1 MKLLVSVKVTQG
13 YQHWKNEF
21 ENEESINLRASAGID
36 VIGYG
41 YSSEMQRVYVILSLE
56 SMEILKKVMSANQ
69 TLIDEAGVD
78 MDSMQMIPL
87 EG

>member
-1 MKLLVSVKVTQG
+1 MKLLVSVSVTQG

-21 ENEESINLRASAGID
+21 ENEESINLRASADIG

-41 YSSEMQRVYVILSLE
+41 YSSEMQRVYVILSLG
-56 SMEILKKVMSANQ
+56 SIEILKKVMSANQ

-87 EG
+87 EE

>member
-13 YQHWKNEF
+13 YQHRKNEF

>member
-21 ENEESINLRASAGID
+21 ENEESINLRALADID

>member
-1 MKLLVSVKVTQG
+1 MKLLVSVEVTQG
-13 YQHWKNEF
+13 YQHWENEF
-21 ENEESINLRASAGID
+21 ENEESINFRASADIS

-41 YSSEMQRVYVILSLE
+41 WSPEMRRVYVILSLE

>member
-87 EG
+87 EV

>member
-21 ENEESINLRASAGID
+21 ENEESVNLRASADIS
-36 VIGYG
+36 VIGYCW
-41 YSSEMQRVYVILSLE
+41 SAEMRRVYVILSLE

-69 TLIDEAGVD
+69 NLIDEADVD

>member
-1 MKLLVSVKVTQG
+1 MKLLVSVEVTQG

-21 ENEESINLRASAGID
+21 ENEESINFRASADIS

-41 YSSEMQRVYVILSLE
+41 YSPEMRRVYVILSLE

-87 EG
+87 AG

>member
-13 YQHWKNEF
+13 YQQWKNEF

>member
-21 ENEESINLRASAGID
+21 ENEESINLRASADID

-41 YSSEMQRVYVILSLE
+41 YSPEMQRVYIILSLE

>member
-1 MKLLVSVKVTQG
+1 M
-13 YQHWKNEF
+13 
-21 ENEESINLRASAGID
+21 R
-36 VIGYG
+36 
-41 YSSEMQRVYVILSLE
+41 RVYVILSLE

>member
-21 ENEESINLRASAGID
+21 ENEESINLRASAYID
-36 VIGYG
+36 VIRYG

-56 SMEILKKVMSANQ
+56 SMEILKKVMLVNQ

>member
-1 MKLLVSVKVTQG
+1 MSVKVTQG

-78 MDSMQMIPL
+78 MNSMQMIPL

>member
-1 MKLLVSVKVTQG
+1 MKLLVSVEFTQG

-56 SMEILKKVMSANQ
+56 SM
-69 TLIDEAGVD
+69 GF
-78 MDSMQMIPL
+78 
-87 EG
+87 

>member
-78 MDSMQMIPL
+78 MNSMQMIPL

>member
-1 MKLLVSVKVTQG
+1 MKLLVIVKVTQG

-78 MDSMQMIPL
+78 IDSMHMIPL

>member
-13 YQHWKNEF
+13 YQQWKNEF

-41 YSSEMQRVYVILSLE
+41 YSSEMQRIYVILSLE

-87 EG
+87 EV

>member
-1 MKLLVSVKVTQG
+1 MKLLVSVKVIQG

-56 SMEILKKVMSANQ
+56 SMEILKKVMLANQ

>member
-13 YQHWKNEF
+13 YHHWKNEF
-21 ENEESINLRASAGID
+21 ENEESINLRASAEIS

-41 YSSEMQRVYVILSLE
+41 YSPEMRRVHVILSLE

-78 MDSMQMIPL
+78 MNSMQMIPL

>member
-1 MKLLVSVKVTQG
+1 MKLLVIVKVTQG
-13 YQHWKNEF
+13 YHHWKNEF

-87 EG
+87 GG

>member
-1 MKLLVSVKVTQG
+1 MKLLVSVKVIQG

>member
-1 MKLLVSVKVTQG
+1 MKLLVIVKVTQG
-13 YQHWKNEF
+13 YHHWKNEF
-21 ENEESINLRASAGID
+21 ENEESINLRASADID

-41 YSSEMQRVYVILSLE
+41 YQSEMQRVYVILSLE

>member
-1 MKLLVSVKVTQG
+1 MLVSVKVTQG

-21 ENEESINLRASAGID
+21 ENEESINLRASADIS

-78 MDSMQMIPL
+78 MDSMHMIPL

>member
-41 YSSEMQRVYVILSLE
+41 YSSEMQRVFVILSLE
-56 SMEILKKVMSANQ
+56 SMEILKKV
-69 TLIDEAGVD
+69 
-78 MDSMQMIPL
+78 IPL
-87 EG
+87 MFGHKK

>member
-1 MKLLVSVKVTQG
+1 MKLLVSIKVTQG
-13 YQHWKNEF
+13 YHHWKNEF
-21 ENEESINLRASAGID
+21 ENEESINLRASADIS

-41 YSSEMQRVYVILSLE
+41 WSPEMRRVYVILSLE

-69 TLIDEAGVD
+69 NLIDEAGDD

>member
-78 MDSMQMIPL
+78 MDSMQTIPL

>member
-21 ENEESINLRASAGID
+21 ENEESINLRASADID

-41 YSSEMQRVYVILSLE
+41 HSSEMQRVYVILSLE
-56 SMEILKKVMSANQ
+56 SMEILKNVMSANQ

>member
-21 ENEESINLRASAGID
+21 ENEESINLRASVGID

>member
-1 MKLLVSVKVTQG
+1 MKLLVIVKVTQG

-41 YSSEMQRVYVILSLE
+41 YSSEIRRVYVILSLE

>member
-36 VIGYG
+36 VNGYG

-78 MDSMQMIPL
+78 MDSIQMIPL

>member
-21 ENEESINLRASAGID
+21 ENEDSVNRRASDDID
-36 VIGYG
+36 VVVYG
-41 YSSEMQRVYVILSLE
+41 YSSEIRRVYVILSLE

>member
-1 MKLLVSVKVTQG
+1 MKLLVSIKVTQG

>member
-41 YSSEMQRVYVILSLE
+41 YSSEMQRVYVIFSLE